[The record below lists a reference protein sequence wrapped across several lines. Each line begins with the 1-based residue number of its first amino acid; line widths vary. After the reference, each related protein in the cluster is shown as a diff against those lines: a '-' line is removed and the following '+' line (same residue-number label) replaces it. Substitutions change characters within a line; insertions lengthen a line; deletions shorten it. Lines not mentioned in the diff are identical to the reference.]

1 VLVASLVALVA
12 IRVGVSRSDRSAR

>member
-12 IRVGVSRSDRSAR
+12 IRVGVSRTDRSAR